1 MEDAKLQII
10 NIFKLNVLGKIY
22 NKNND
27 KKNHNGSEGH
37 WLETQMNIT
46 HNGKN
51 APDIFGYEMKCKTQ
65 SYISFGDW
73 CPDIDEYGNLLKIK
87 WWHNDQSKLQFMK
100 KYGNINDDKNR
111 WSWAVKVK
119 YKEYN
124 KRGQKFIID
133 DCGIFVIYNNKY
145 DDYYDKRDIFI
156 DTKGKDIKVIGWSHN
171 MMKNR
176 VNNKFGINGYFRPI
190 KNKNVYIGLQF
201 GEPIY
206 YEEFLENVKNDN
218 IYLDPGTHIGNNRP
232 YMQWRSLNS
241 WFTNREKNKLENTYI
256 MEKEINI
263 THNKITVVDL
273 FCGCGG
279 LTTGLVDAGLDV
291 LAGIDKW
298 DIAIDTYNANQ
309 HHIGYTKDLT
319 KFTPEKFKKMTTIKS
334 FDLLV
339 GGPPCQGY
347 SNAGKRDQNDPRN
360 SLFMEYVKYL
370 NYFRPKA
377 FIMEN
382 VVGILS
388 MKTAKGEYVKDIIM
402 KELTVNYDCK
412 YFKLSAADF
421 EVPQNRKRIIFIGFL
436 KELKINITEPIAV
449 NPNKHIAVKTIL
461 EKKKDVPKSYFLS
474 KKAIIGI
481 NKKKEIM
488 KEKCYGFGAQFLNP
502 DKPSFTIPARYYKD
516 GYDALVYYDDDD
528 IRRLTNNE
536 LAKIQSFPL
545 HYYFEGNNKEI
556 IMQIGNAVACKFAYH
571 LGLYIKNKLN
581 NIKN

>member
-1 MEDAKLQII
+1 MEESKLKII
-10 NIFKLNVLGKIY
+10 DIFKKNVLGKTY
-22 NKNND
+22 NKSND
-27 KKNHNGSEGH
+27 EYNHDGSEGH
-37 WLETQMNIT
+37 WLEKQMNIA

-51 APDIFGYEMKCKTQ
+51 APDILGYEMKCKTL
-65 SYISFGDW
+65 SCISFGDW
-73 CPDIDEYGNLLKIK
+73 CPDIDENNKPLETK
-87 WWHNDQSKLQFMK
+87 WWNNDESKLKFMK
-100 KYGNINDDKNR
+100 KYGNKNDDKDR

-119 YKEYN
+119 CTVYN
-124 KRGQKFIID
+124 KRGQKFMID
-133 DCGIFVIYNNKY
+133 DNGIFLTYNSKY
-145 DDYYDKRDIFI
+145 DDYYAKRDTHINTEGI
-156 DTKGKDIKVIGWSHN
+156 DIKVIGWSHN
-171 MMKNR
+171 MIKNR
-176 VNNKFGINGYFRPI
+176 VNNKFGVNGYFRPI
-190 KNKNVYIGLQF
+190 KNKNMYIGLQF

-218 IYLDPGTHIGNNRP
+218 IYLDPGTHIGNSRP

-241 WFTNREKNKLENTYI
+241 WFANREKNNLENTYI
-256 MEKEINI
+256 MEKDIEVNK
-263 THNKITVVDL
+263 KITVVDL

-298 DIAIDTYNANQ
+298 NIAIDTYNANQ
-309 HHIGYTKDLT
+309 CHIGYTKDLT
-319 KFTPEKFKKMTTIKS
+319 KFSPQEFTKLTTIKS

-339 GGPPCQGY
+339 GGPPCQGF

-370 NYFRPKA
+370 NYFKPKA

-402 KELTVNYDCK
+402 RELTVNYDCK

-436 KELKINITEPIAV
+436 KELKIDITEPIAV
-449 NPNKHIAVKTIL
+449 NPDEHIAVKTVL
-461 EKKKDVPKSYFLS
+461 EKKKDVDKSYFLS
-474 KKAIIGI
+474 ERAINGI
-481 NKKKEIM
+481 NKKKEKM
-488 KEKCYGFGAQFLNP
+488 KEKGYGFGAQFLDR

-516 GYDALVYYDDDD
+516 GYDALVYYDDDN

-536 LAKIQSFPL
+536 LAKIQSFP
-545 HYYFEGNNKEI
+545 HNYYFEGSNKEI

-571 LGLYIKNKLN
+571 LGKYIKDKL
-581 NIKN
+581 K